1 MEPSRII
8 ALVPCVTGPASS
20 CLVIYEDWWE
30 SMSYCTVEKYMQTM
44 ASFMGNDNQACRKL
58 FKGKRGTG
66 LLFNDGSIFVQVK
79 LSDKA
84 PSLGY
89 VRLSAIRSLYTDGEG
104 KCIIGLSGGR
114 ELLTHWSLPTV
125 ERHIRLVR
133 DVLSPRKYGQLH
145 HFCDC
150 HMFPLSNRSLA
161 AHFPYNY
168 FSAFLLLI

>member
-20 CLVIYEDWWE
+20 CLVIYEDCWE

-133 DVLSPRKYGQLH
+133 DVLSPKAGRKELEWKA
-145 HFCDC
+145 
-150 HMFPLSNRSLA
+150 PEKNPIRIPA
-161 AHFPYNY
+161 A
-168 FSAFLLLI
+168 IE

>member
-30 SMSYCTVEKYMQTM
+30 RMSYCTVEKYMQTM
-44 ASFMGNDNQACRKL
+44 ASFMGNDN
-58 FKGKRGTG
+58 
-66 LLFNDGSIFVQVK
+66 GSIFVQVK

-133 DVLSPRKYGQLH
+133 DVLSPKAGRKELEWKA
-145 HFCDC
+145 
-150 HMFPLSNRSLA
+150 PEKNPIRIPA
-161 AHFPYNY
+161 A
-168 FSAFLLLI
+168 IE